1 MTAGMFSFD
10 RLQFR
15 YEPFPIGVARP
26 LMDAGLYREFVDE
39 FPTVGLFGDLSVVGS
54 KYRL

>member
-15 YEPFPIGVARP
+15 YEPFPIGVASP